1 MAGQVVVVVGA
12 GHGWATFPY
21 AVASQNMATPWATV
35 CRYLIDHSVLAK
47 PILMDRFAT
56 RHTVSLILI
65 DRRHT
70 VSPILIEHSDF
81 DWSDLYKSLLH
92 CNTL

>member
-1 MAGQVVVVVGA
+1 LV
-12 GHGWATFPY
+12 
-21 AVASQNMATPWATV
+21 
-35 CRYLIDHSVLAK
+35 K
-47 PILMDRFAT
+47 PILIDRFAT
-56 RHTVSLILI
+56 
-65 DRRHT
+65 RHT